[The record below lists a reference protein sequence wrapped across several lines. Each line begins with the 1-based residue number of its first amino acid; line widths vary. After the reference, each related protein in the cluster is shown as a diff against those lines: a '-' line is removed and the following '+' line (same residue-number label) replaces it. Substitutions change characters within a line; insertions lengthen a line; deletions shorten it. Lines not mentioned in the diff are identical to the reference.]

1 MATVSK
7 LKTAGDLEWQAR
19 VDLAA
24 AFRWFA
30 RLNMHESVANHLSYA
45 VTEDGT
51 QFLINP
57 RGRHFSRI
65 DYLVDISEWGFADI
79 VGAADESDGRS
90 SQAS

>member
-7 LKTAGDLEWQAR
+7 LKTAADVEWQAR

-30 RLNMHESVANHLSYA
+30 RLGMHESVANHFSYTLS
-45 VTEDGT
+45 EDGA

-57 RGRHFSRI
+57 RGRHFSRS
-65 DYLVDISEWGFADI
+65 DYLVDINQWGFADI

-90 SQAS
+90 S